1 MSTVPCPGGL
11 TTGICVPDSA
21 VISAAAPP
29 KVTPVAADRPV
40 PAIVTLVPPAV
51 LPLAGETPEIAGCD
65 ERDDGE
71 TYVKVP
77 TAVTT
82 PAGVVT
88 VMCTVPLPGGLMTVI
103 RVAESAVI
111 LPAALPE
118 LTPAASARPGAAI
131 CAAGLARTFA

>member
-11 TTGICVPDSA
+11 GTVICVPDSA

-29 KVTPVAADRPV
+29 KLTPVAPDRPV

-71 TYVKVP
+71 ADVKGP
-77 TAVTT
+77 TAGTT

-88 VMCTVPLPGGLMTVI
+88 GMGTVALPGRLVT
-103 RVAESAVI
+103 
-111 LPAALPE
+111 
-118 LTPAASARPGAAI
+118 
-131 CAAGLARTFA
+131 